1 MLKIAKKLFPSYVS
15 SSTVSLFLVNY
26 FFQRILR
33 INAKLKANLH
43 FASRYAGSGELK
55 IVGKELNLQ
64 RCLMSNP
71 SIYIN
76 TSNTCITVDSSVYI
90 ASGVKIIA
98 ANHDV
103 YNLNETSV
111 PAGEI
116 RIGRDCWLA
125 ANVVILPSVT
135 LGPRTIV
142 GAGAIVT
149 KSFIG
154 DCVIAGN
161 PAKILRVL

>member
-1 MLKIAKKLFPSYVS
+1 MLKIAKKLFPKYVS
-15 SSTVSLFLVNY
+15 RSTFTLFFTNA

-33 INAKLKANLH
+33 INAKANVNLH
-43 FASRYAGSGELK
+43 FSSRFAGSGELRIIGEK
-55 IVGKELNLQ
+55 SNLQ

-76 TSNTCITVDSSVYI
+76 TAYKGLTLDSSIYI
-90 ASGVKIIA
+90 ASGVKLIG

-103 YNLNETSV
+103 YDLDKAV
-111 PAGEI
+111 AADEI
-116 RIGRDCWLA
+116 RIGRDCWLG
-125 ANVVILPSVT
+125 ANAVILPSIQ

-149 KSFIG
+149 KSFSG
-154 DCVIAGN
+154 NCVIAGN
-161 PAKILRVL
+161 PARIIRNL